1 MVAILLGEGFE
12 ETEAIAPYDLLK
24 RAGVDVRFA
33 GVGGDVITGSHGIRV
48 ASELPLSQLAAQDVE
63 MIVLPG
69 GLRGVQTL
77 SSDASA
83 MQLTKQLWD
92 SGRYVAAICAAP
104 TILAKLGIT
113 DGKKATCYPGM
124 EGEMGAALMEHASVV
139 TDGRLIT
146 GRAAGSAMDFGL
158 ALVTVLKGEAA
169 AKKIAAG
176 VVYG

>member
-24 RAGVDVRFA
+24 RAGVDVRFV
-33 GVGGDVITGSHGIRV
+33 GIGGDMITGSHGIRV
-48 ASELPLSQLAAQDVE
+48 ASDLALSQLDAQDVE
-63 MIVLPG
+63 MVVLPG

-77 SSDASA
+77 SSSEAA
-83 MQLTKQLWD
+83 MQLTKKLWD

-124 EGEMGAALMEHASVV
+124 EGDMGAAKMKPASVV

-158 ALVTVLKGEAA
+158 ALVSVLKGDLA

>member
-1 MVAILLGEGFE
+1 MIAVLLGEGFE

-24 RAGVDVRFA
+24 RAGVDVRFV
-33 GVGGDVITGSHGIRV
+33 GVGGDMITGSHGIRV
-48 ASELPLSQLAAQDVE
+48 ASELSLSQLDERDVE

-77 SSDASA
+77 SESEAA
-83 MQLTKQLWD
+83 MQFTKKLWD
-92 SGRYVAAICAAP
+92 NGRYVAAICAAP

-113 DGKKATCYPGM
+113 DGKAATCYPGM
-124 EGEMGAALMEHASVV
+124 EGDMGSAKMQHASVV

-158 ALVTVLKGEAA
+158 ALVAALKGESA
-169 AKKIAAG
+169 AKKIAAV